1 MPTITN
7 LSAFDV
13 SQIVP
18 KENTVLIRIGD
29 YINPYFPQIQ
39 GGFHSVH
46 TFCFDDTL
54 TDGDESISE
63 QHAKDIA
70 NVLKDCLTD
79 DRDILVH
86 CFAGICRSGAVV
98 ECGVVLGFEDG
109 GAHRQPN
116 VLVKHKIFKALGF
129 EMYENE

>member
-7 LSAFDV
+7 ISAFDV
-13 SQIVP
+13 SQIIP
-18 KENTVLIRIGD
+18 KENTVLVRIGD
-29 YINPYFPQIQ
+29 YIFPYFPPIH

-54 TDGDESISE
+54 TDGAVSISE

-70 NVLKDCLTD
+70 GILKDCLTNN
-79 DRDILVH
+79 RDILVH

-116 VLVKHKIFKALGF
+116 ILVKNKIFKALGF
-129 EMYENE
+129 DMYE

>member
-7 LSAFDV
+7 ISAFDV
-13 SQIVP
+13 SQIIP
-18 KENTVLIRIGD
+18 KENTVLVRIGD
-29 YINPYFPQIQ
+29 YINPYFPPIH

-54 TDGDESISE
+54 TDGAVSISE

-70 NVLKDCLTD
+70 GILKDCLTNN
-79 DRDILVH
+79 RDILVH

>member
-7 LSAFDV
+7 ISAFGA
-13 SQIVP
+13 SQIIP
-18 KENTVLIRIGD
+18 KENTVLVRIGD
-29 YINPYFPQIQ
+29 YIDPYFPPIH

-54 TDGDESISE
+54 TDGAVSISE

-70 NVLKDCLTD
+70 GVLKECLTNN
-79 DRDILVH
+79 RDILVH

-116 VLVKHKIFKALGF
+116 ILVKNKIFKALGF
-129 EMYENE
+129 AMYE